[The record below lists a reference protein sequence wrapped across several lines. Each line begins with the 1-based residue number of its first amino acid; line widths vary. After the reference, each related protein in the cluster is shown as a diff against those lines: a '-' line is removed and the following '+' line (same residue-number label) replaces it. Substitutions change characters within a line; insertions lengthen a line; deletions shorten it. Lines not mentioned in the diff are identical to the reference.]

1 MENEKDIVFM
11 QEALE
16 LAREA
21 ALDGEVPVGAVIVHN
36 GEIVGRGRNRREKS
50 KNALAHAEIEAI
62 NEACGTLGG
71 WRLPEC
77 TMYVTLEP
85 CPMCAGGIVN
95 ARIDRTVIALRDP
108 KSGALSSVISFND
121 YPLNHKTKTEF
132 GLMENE
138 SRELMTEFFVALRS
152 KARNKGQKSK

>member
-1 MENEKDIVFM
+1 MENDVIFM
-11 QEALE
+11 QAALE
-16 LAREA
+16 LAKEA

-36 GEIVGRGRNRREKS
+36 GKIVGRGRNRREVN
-50 KNALAHAEIEAI
+50 KNALAHAEMEAI
-62 NEACGTLGG
+62 NEACTTLGG

-95 ARIDRTVIALRDP
+95 ARIDRTVIALADA
-108 KSGALSSVISFND
+108 KSGALRSVLNFNN

-138 SRELMTEFFVALRS
+138 ARELMTEFFAKLRI
-152 KARNKGQKSK
+152 KLRK